1 MRRLI
6 APVRRPRLSRRE
18 KASGPVWLFD
28 LDNTLHDA
36 SAGMF
41 ASIDICMT
49 RAVMITLGV
58 DEETAQQLRRRYW
71 WRYGATLIGMV
82 RHHGVDPHEFL
93 HHSHDFDIESHV
105 HVVRGLRQ
113 LLRRLPGRKVLF
125 TNAPEDYARR
135 VIKRIGIAR
144 EFEALWA
151 VEQMRLQGQFAV
163 KPSARLMRQVLAREG
178 IAAHKVILV
187 EDTPVNLKGA
197 WKAGIGGVLVRHPET
212 PFVAQRAGR
221 PVHIARRVR
230 SIQPLLARPGVAALT
245 RGRRPGIAGHA

>member
-6 APVRRPRLSRRE
+6 APVPRPRRSRRE
-18 KASGPVWLFD
+18 ASTRPVWLFD

-49 RAVMITLGV
+49 RAVMTLLGV
-58 DEETAQQLRRRYW
+58 DEEAAQQLRRRYW

-82 RHHGVDPHEFL
+82 KHHGVDPGAFL

-105 HVVRGLRQ
+105 HTTRGLRA

-125 TNAPEDYARR
+125 TNAPEQYARR
-135 VIKRIGIAR
+135 VIQRIGIAR

-151 VEQMRLQGQFAV
+151 VEQMRLQGEFAV
-163 KPSARLMRQVLAREG
+163 KPSVRLMRQVLAREG
-178 IAAHKVILV
+178 VPAHKVILV
-187 EDTPVNLKGA
+187 EDTPANLKSA
-197 WKAGIGGVLVRHPET
+197 WRVGISGVLVRHPET

-221 PVHIARRVR
+221 PMHIARRVR
-230 SIQPLLARPGVAALT
+230 SIRPLLAKPLVQSLM
-245 RGRRPGIAGHA
+245 RGRRPGSAGHA